1 MSIPAAPQQ
10 LDPKSIQ
17 GLKYFSTLKDLLKR
31 LHEVGTARDTAGN
44 RNLFCDQYVGLLL
57 LYYFNPT
64 LTSLRGIQ
72 QASLLENVQKAL
84 GCQKTSL
91 GSLNEAARVFDADCL
106 KPILTELAP
115 KLRPMALSSKSA
127 LSSNSREAELLAGLT
142 AVDGTLLP
150 ALPKMFWAL
159 WNSRHDVRAL
169 VASLILSQ
177 IAWTF
182 FLAGVGVRYT
192 RHAQLFLHRLQL
204 RGLLQRPQGVGAK
217 QQGSSGNPGR
227 SSSQT

>member
-1 MSIPAAPQQ
+1 MAIPAAPQP

-17 GLKYFSTLKDLLKR
+17 GLKYFSTLKDLLAR

-44 RNLFCDQYVGLLL
+44 RHLFCDQYVGLLL

-106 KPILTELAP
+106 KPILTELAA
-115 KLRPMALSSKSA
+115 KLRPMALSNKSALFTKSA

-142 AVDGTLLP
+142 AVGGTLLP

-159 WNSRHDVRAL
+159 WNYEHSG
-169 VASLILSQ
+169 
-177 IAWTF
+177 T
-182 FLAGVGVRYT
+182 T
-192 RHAQLFLHRLQL
+192 RDRKSTRLN
-204 RGLLQRPQGVGAK
+204 
-217 QQGSSGNPGR
+217 SSHG
-227 SSSQT
+227 